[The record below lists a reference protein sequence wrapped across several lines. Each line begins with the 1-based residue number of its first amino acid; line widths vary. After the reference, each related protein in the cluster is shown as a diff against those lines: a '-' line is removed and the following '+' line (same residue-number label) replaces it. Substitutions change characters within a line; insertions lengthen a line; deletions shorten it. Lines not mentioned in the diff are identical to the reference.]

1 MIVFVLD
8 AGNSVINAK
17 IARHEQG
24 KLAFPHDSNRYI
36 AMES

>member
-17 IARHEQG
+17 LARHEQG
-24 KLAFPHDSNRYI
+24 ELAVPRDSNRNI
-36 AMES
+36 SMES